1 MELLTPMSITLDK
14 GIDVFLE
21 IEVQGVL
28 FRSKKVPDSLSL
40 SLRHHQIWIL
50 QDRLVEVVE
59 QIVQKWLPNESKR
72 PRKKLP
78 SCVSMIT
85 IVNDQVPLAADC
97 VSNVWL
103 KQHFCVDR
111 VIGHYQ
117 EMLPKSPTTLEKI

>member
-59 QIVQKWLPNESKR
+59 QIVQK
-72 PRKKLP
+72 
-78 SCVSMIT
+78 
-85 IVNDQVPLAADC
+85 
-97 VSNVWL
+97 
-103 KQHFCVDR
+103 
-111 VIGHYQ
+111 
-117 EMLPKSPTTLEKI
+117 